1 MFFTGGL
8 LVGGSA
14 WFLSDILAGFFKV
27 PQLVDAY
34 ALFGV
39 YAMVA
44 IWGSA
49 TEPVFVLNGK
59 RGLLPMF
66 TAFFT
71 AVDMAAILIPFWLGA
86 DLTTVVKWM
95 IIAQLTRQLVILPL
109 FAKWFR
115 ELPPE
120 LEKITYFDKKVLY
133 YAGGMALL
141 SLSGVGAAEIDRF
154 IVGRF
159 LDDTSFILYDIGAR
173 KLPFVTIL
181 TASVTSAIVAGYAA
195 QVANGEYTQ
204 ALNKIKRS
212 TTALLRLL
220 VPTIVFL
227 TVAAE
232 PFVAFIFGGTYAGS
246 GIVFAWFLIALLS
259 NLFFPQSFIMATGRV
274 NVNVIGASIELIVN
288 VGLSLILVRTY
299 GIAGVAFSTAVAHW
313 LYTVTMGTYCKVK
326 LGVHPISFLPDSLGW
341 SFYALTVL
349 GGVLAW
355 LSLSFSEV
363 FVLVFYVPIAL
374 FTVISAKKLI

>member
-1 MFFTGGL
+1 
-8 LVGGSA
+8 VE
-14 WFLSDILAGFFKV
+14 
-27 PQLVDAY
+27 AY

-59 RGLLPMF
+59 RALLPIF

-71 AVDMAAILIPFWLGA
+71 LVDMAAILIPFWLGA
-86 DLTTVVKWM
+86 DLITVVKWM
-95 IIAQLTRQLVILPL
+95 IFGQLTRQVVILPL
-109 FAKWFR
+109 FARWFR
-115 ELPPE
+115 DLPPD
-120 LEKITYFDKKVLY
+120 LGKITYFDKKVLY

-173 KLPFVTIL
+173 KLPFVAIL

-195 QVANGEYTQ
+195 QVAQGEYGQ

-212 TTALLRLL
+212 TTVLLRLL
-220 VPTIVFL
+220 LPTVIFL

-246 GIVFAWFLIALLS
+246 GIVFAWFLIALMS
-259 NLFFPQSFIMATGRV
+259 NLFFPQSLIMATGRV
-274 NVNVIGASIELIVN
+274 NVNVIGAIGELIVN
-288 VGLSLILVRTY
+288 VGLSLILVREY
-299 GIAGVAFSTAVAHW
+299 GIAGVAFSTAIAHW
-313 LYTVTMGTYCKVK
+313 LYTIMMATYCKIK
-326 LGVHPISFLPDSLGW
+326 LGVQPASFLPDPLGW
-341 SFYALTVL
+341 SFYALVAL
-349 GGVLAW
+349 GGVLAL
-355 LSLSFSEV
+355 LSLSFSED
-363 FVLVFYVPIAL
+363 FVLVFYIPVGL
-374 FTVISAKKLI
+374 FTVIFARKFI